1 MATYEKYQN
10 VHMWWFPAHF
20 CQSRHGDYQESGS
33 NSCTLIAL
41 IYANKLCKMPTFSQ
55 SESEMPPLAWVVI
68 GDAINEG
75 NWAYHDLIR
84 GNVNISVPGAIW
96 TIRTHDK
103 TNFNLEEW
111 FFTHV
116 GSNPRN
122 HLYVAREMAEII
134 HTTLAMFMHSVM
146 DWERPRYLFAAIVAD
161 CRASMVS
168 IDLETGIVGL
178 IDSHPHG
185 GAGGAVLSQ
194 CNIEFLEDLM
204 VMFIVMLDTIYD
216 SRPEIFEISF
226 LCTLPNVK
234 RRIPRAFS
242 EIANDLV
249 KPQQADTVSVLVSTN
264 TPVSFYLRNSNSPV
278 KIL

>member
-1 MATYEKYQN
+1 MAIYEKFNN
-10 VHMWWFPAHF
+10 VHIWWFPKHF
-20 CQSRHGDYQESGS
+20 CQSRYGDYQESGN

-55 SESEMPPLAWVVI
+55 SESELPPLAWVVI

-75 NWAYHDLIR
+75 NWAYHDLIHA
-84 GNVNISVPGAIW
+84 NVNISVPGAIW
-96 TIRTHDK
+96 TIRMHDK

-116 GSNPRN
+116 GSDPSN
-122 HLYVAREMAEII
+122 HLYVARELAEIF
-134 HTTLAMFMHSVM
+134 HTTLTMFLHSVIG
-146 DWERPRYLFAAIVAD
+146 WERPRYLFAAIVAD

-185 GAGGAVLSQ
+185 QVGGAVLCQ
-194 CNIEFLEDLM
+194 CSIEFLEDLM
-204 VMFIVMLDTIYD
+204 FNFIAMLDTIYD

-234 RRIPRAFS
+234 RRIPRAIS
-242 EIANDLV
+242 EYANELC
-249 KPQQADTVSVLVSTN
+249 KPKQPHTVRVLVSTYP
-264 TPVSFYLRNSNSPV
+264 PVSFYLRNSYSSV
-278 KIL
+278 EIL